1 MQLPSES
8 LRDGLLFLDRF
19 DLDAVE
25 ITSRKFRAVIPNLK
39 DLPLRRI
46 RTVLVNKDSYLFS
59 VASRKIKLGLHEISR
74 FFAGLRLSR
83 VEWFQIQNVLLS
95 NDFLRDLKE
104 VVPHVRAVAVA
115 FSEVDFQV
123 VQQTLFRDVLLS
135 FASISSMVVDT
146 CFLKRYLITDAL
158 VTSVAARGL
167 QEFKVVNLVGPTK
180 QLDVTDSGILK
191 FCMRRPGG
199 PTSKFLQLD
208 AIRISDEFI
217 ANFVKACQDEI
228 LVDELELHLESMDE
242 HQQFSLGQYH
252 AMTRWHD
259 RYNATLTI
267 AERGLVFKI
276 GPRYVGIE
284 RKKT

>member
-1 MQLPSES
+1 MHKGFACGHKTGAEPDQ
-8 LRDGLLFLDRF
+8 
-19 DLDAVE
+19 
-25 ITSRKFRAVIPNLK
+25 TS
-39 DLPLRRI
+39 
-46 RTVLVNKDSYLFS
+46 T
-59 VASRKIKLGLHEISR
+59 R

-104 VVPHVRAVAVA
+104 VVPQVRAVAVA

-135 FASISSMVVDT
+135 FASITSIVIDT

-158 VTSVAARGL
+158 LTSVSARGL

-180 QLDVTDSGILK
+180 QLDVTDAGILK

-208 AIRISDEFI
+208 AVRISEEFI
-217 ANFVKACQDEI
+217 GSFIKACQDDL
-228 LVDELELHLESMDE
+228 LVDELELHLESTDE

-267 AERGLVFKI
+267 AERGLTFKI

-284 RKKT
+284 RNKT